1 MRIMTM
7 PCVEDVDAPRVTI
20 LIPHF
25 RTLELTQFCL
35 RSLRKYT
42 DPSRVQIIVIDNGS
56 RDAST
61 EYLRG
66 LSWITLIEREPEPG
80 ESGATAHAR
89 ALDLGLTRARAPFV
103 LSMHTD
109 TIVISPRW
117 LDFLL
122 GHIEADERVA
132 GVGSWKLEFKPWHKR
147 LAKRLEAVWQ
157 ALRAQLPQRL
167 QRRGASRTDNQ
178 YLYLRSHCA
187 LYRTE
192 LLRRFDLRFD
202 DENEVAGKV
211 LHRKLVERGFVMK
224 FLSSHELASYL
235 RHLSHATLILNPEI
249 AGRKTGAEAERRR
262 LRRELESLDFMGILA
277 DGGLDLPP

>member
-1 MRIMTM
+1 M
-7 PCVEDVDAPRVTI
+7 EDVDIPRVSI

-66 LSWITLIEREPEPG
+66 LSWITLIERDPVPG

-89 ALDLGLTRARAPFV
+89 ALDLGLTRARAPFI

-122 GHIEADERVA
+122 GHIEADERIA
-132 GVGSWKLEFKPWHKR
+132 GIGSWKLEFKPWHKR
-147 LAKRLEAVWQ
+147 FAKRLEAVWL
-157 ALRAQLPQRL
+157 AMRTRLPRCLRKQGIRK
-167 QRRGASRTDNQ
+167 TDNH
-178 YLYLRSHCA
+178 YFYLRSHCA

-192 LLRRFDLRFD
+192 LVRRFGLRFD
-202 DENEVAGKV
+202 DENETAGKA
-211 LHRKLVERGFVMK
+211 LHRKLEEQGFTLT
-224 FLSSHELASYL
+224 FLDSYGL
-235 RHLSHATLILNPEI
+235 TRHVRHVNHATMILNPEL
-249 AGRKTGAEAERRR
+249 AGRKTGTEAERRR
-262 LRRELESLDFMGILA
+262 LRRELERLGFEEFLKDESLDRA
-277 DGGLDLPP
+277 